1 MGQHLP
7 TDALL
12 SRPALLTRLQ
22 VPSRKAVFPPGH
34 SLGKHCFSGSSSSPA
49 TSKIVSV
56 TTAEEGHT
64 MNSRSG
70 QRENKRFFPH
80 FCTNCAHQN
89 SFPSVS
95 STKSGR
101 QLAVPEKPLWWL
113 CGLQQDFSH
122 RTMMKAVNEPSVLTE
137 QEAAGRRPCHGGGG
151 CWQACLP
158 AQPLFLS
165 GRVGEEASQMFLP
178 HISQPP
184 FQRQREYVITY

>member
-1 MGQHLP
+1 MG
-7 TDALL
+7 
-12 SRPALLTRLQ
+12 
-22 VPSRKAVFPPGH
+22 KY
-34 SLGKHCFSGSSSSPA
+34 CFSGSSSSPA

-70 QRENKRFFPH
+70 QRENKRFPPH
-80 FCTNCAHQN
+80 FYTNCAHHD

-95 STKSGR
+95 STQSGR
-101 QLAVPEKPLWWL
+101 QLAVPEKPLRWL

-122 RTMMKAVNEPSVLTE
+122 RTMMKAVNEPSVLTD
-137 QEAAGRRPCHGGGG
+137 QEAAGGRPRHRG
-151 CWQACLP
+151 CCWRACLP

-165 GRVGEEASQMFLP
+165 GRDGEEASQMFLP

-184 FQRQREYVITY
+184 FQRQREHVITY